1 MRVPE
6 QRVRTFHARRG
17 RRSGLTE
24 SRLATLLPRYA
35 VPAAVLAPPGT
46 PGRPPHVVL
55 EIGCGHGA
63 AAVGYAATHPDTHL
77 IALDVHPPGVARMLA
92 AAAAEGLTNLSAE
105 LADAVEFLADRVPEG
120 GLDAVHLF
128 FPDLWPK
135 VRHHRRRFVSPQTLD
150 LLASRLTPTGHVL
163 VATDIAD
170 YAAYVRR
177 VVADHG
183 TFVARDVPRP
193 TWRPLAGY
201 EAKGLD
207 AGRAI
212 TELVLERATR
222 IELA

>member
-1 MRVPE
+1 
-6 QRVRTFHARRG
+6 
-17 RRSGLTE
+17 
-24 SRLATLLPRYA
+24 
-35 VPAAVLAPPGT
+35 
-46 PGRPPHVVL
+46 
-55 EIGCGHGA
+55 
-63 AAVGYAATHPDTHL
+63 
-77 IALDVHPPGVARMLA
+77 MLA
-92 AAAAEGLTNLSAE
+92 AAADEGLTNLSAE

-128 FPDLWPK
+128 FPDPWPK
-135 VRHHRRRFVSPQTLD
+135 ARQHRRRFVSPQTLD
-150 LLASRLTPTGHVL
+150 LLASRLNPTGHVL

>member
-17 RRSGLTE
+17 RRSSLTE

-35 VPAAVLAPPGT
+35 VPAAVLALPGT
-46 PGRPPHVVL
+46 PGRPPRVVL

-92 AAAAEGLTNLSAE
+92 AAADEGLTNLSAE

-128 FPDLWPK
+128 FPDPWPK
-135 VRHHRRRFVSPQTLD
+135 ARQHRRRFVSPQTLD
-150 LLASRLTPTGHVL
+150 LLASRLNPTGHVL

>member
-17 RRSGLTE
+17 RRSSLTE

-35 VPAAVLAPPGT
+35 VPAAVLALPGT
-46 PGRPPHVVL
+46 PGRPPRVVL

-92 AAAAEGLTNLSAE
+92 AAADEGLTNLSAE

-128 FPDLWPK
+128 FPDPWPK
-135 VRHHRRRFVSPQTLD
+135 ARHHRRRFVSPQTLD

>member
-17 RRSGLTE
+17 RRSSLTE

-35 VPAAVLAPPGT
+35 VPVAVLALPGT
-46 PGRPPHVVL
+46 PGRPPRVVL

-128 FPDLWPK
+128 FPDPWPK

>member
-1 MRVPE
+1 MRVT
-6 QRVRTFHARRG
+6 QARVRTFHARRG
-17 RRSGLTE
+17 RRSQLTE

-46 PGRPPHVVL
+46 LGRPTRVVL

-63 AAVGYAATHPDTHL
+63 AAVGYAAAHPDSYL

-92 AAAAEGLTNLSAE
+92 AAADEGLTNLSAE
-105 LADAVEFLADRVPEG
+105 LADAVEFLTDRVPEG

-128 FPDLWPK
+128 FPDPWPK
-135 VRHHRRRFVSPQTLD
+135 ARHHRRRFLSPENLD
-150 LLASRLTPTGHVL
+150 LLVSRLTPTGHVL
-163 VATDIAD
+163 VATDHAD

-183 TFVARDVPRP
+183 RFAACQVPRP
-193 TWRPLAGY
+193 AWRPLAGF

>member
-17 RRSGLTE
+17 RRSSLTE

-35 VPAAVLAPPGT
+35 VPVAVLALPGT
-46 PGRPPHVVL
+46 PGRPPRVVL

-92 AAAAEGLTNLSAE
+92 AAADEGLTNLSAE

-128 FPDLWPK
+128 FPDPWPK

>member
-1 MRVPE
+1 VRVPE

-17 RRSGLTE
+17 RRSSLTE

-35 VPAAVLAPPGT
+35 VPVAVLALPGT
-46 PGRPPHVVL
+46 PGRPPRVVL

-92 AAAAEGLTNLSAE
+92 AAADEGLTNLSAE

-128 FPDLWPK
+128 FPDPWPK

>member
-17 RRSGLTE
+17 RRSSLTE

-35 VPAAVLAPPGT
+35 VPAAVLALPGT
-46 PGRPPHVVL
+46 PGRPPRVVL
-55 EIGCGHGA
+55 EVGCGHGA

-92 AAAAEGLTNLSAE
+92 AAADEGLTNLSAE

-128 FPDLWPK
+128 FPDPWPK
-135 VRHHRRRFVSPQTLD
+135 ARHHRRRFVSPQTLD